1 MKQIHPVKTVK
12 LTVPKYVKDFKCIGS
27 ECPDTCC
34 SGWRVTIDKS
44 TYNAYKKISE
54 PVLEKK
60 ISLHVA
66 RDRKSNNDSS
76 YAFIKLNED
85 RSCPFLEEKLCSVQA
100 SKGGEYLS
108 NTCHTYPRTTQ
119 NVSGRLEQQ
128 LTLSCP
134 EAARLALTQADAF
147 ELDEI
152 EVEERTDLIDQVRL
166 PKGIDDTLAAKIRA
180 AALMIVQE
188 PTLDLS
194 ESMMVLGVFTETLD
208 QLLQIKQLEKIEATI
223 VELLSGVRQGLFK
236 GSLNAAVAEHEFQ
249 ATVLTNLFKLKR
261 NAHKTK
267 SFQSMAESVLK
278 EQAADSLTIVIKD
291 VLVAYK
297 KGLEIINSD
306 KAFTQRICKNYLS
319 NEILLGNFP
328 LSNKGML
335 ASFVE
340 IVIKLGIIRF
350 IVALKL
356 NDCDDSMRLN
366 MYITTI
372 QAFTKEYQ
380 HDADFKAHVQ
390 QLIKNNQLDNLR
402 SAMRLAHA

>member
-1 MKQIHPVKTVK
+1 MKQIHPSKTVK
-12 LTVPKYVKDFKCIGS
+12 LTVPKYVKDFKCIGN

-34 SGWRVTIDKS
+34 AGWRVTIDKS
-44 TYNAYKKISE
+44 TYNAYKKINE

-76 YAFIKLNED
+76 YAYIKLNED
-85 RSCPFLEEKLCSVQA
+85 KSCPFLEEKLCSVQA

-147 ELDEI
+147 ELEEI

-166 PKGIDDTLAAKIRA
+166 PKGIDDAQAAKIRA

-188 PTLDLS
+188 PTLNLS
-194 ESMMVLGVFTETLD
+194 ESMMVLGVYTETLH
-208 QLLQIKQLEKIEATI
+208 QLIQTKQLEKIDTNI

-236 GSLNAAVAEHEFQ
+236 GTLDAAIPEHEFQ
-249 ATVLTNLFKLKR
+249 ATVFTNLFKLKR

-267 SFQSMAESVLK
+267 SFQSMAESALK
-278 EQAADSLTIVIKD
+278 EQAADSVTLVIKN
-291 VLVAYK
+291 VLAAYK
-297 KGLEIINSD
+297 KGLEVINVD
-306 KAFTQRICKNYLS
+306 EAFTQRICKNYLS

-328 LSNKGML
+328 FASKGML

-350 IVALKL
+350 IVALKASG
-356 NDCDDSMRLN
+356 CDQSSRLN
-366 MYITTI
+366 MYITMI

-402 SAMRLAHA
+402 SAMRFAHA

>member
-1 MKQIHPVKTVK
+1 MKQIHPSKTVK
-12 LTVPKYVKDFKCIGS
+12 LTVPKYVKDFKCIGN

-34 SGWRVTIDKS
+34 AGWRVTIDKS

-66 RDRKSNNDSS
+66 RDRKSNNDST
-76 YAFIKLNED
+76 YAYIKLNKD
-85 RSCPFLEEKLCSVQA
+85 RACPFLEEKLCSVQA

-108 NTCHTYPRTTQ
+108 NTCHTYPRTTK

-134 EAARLALTQADAF
+134 EAARLALTQVDAF

-152 EVEERTDLIDQVRL
+152 EVEERTDLIDQLRL
-166 PKGIDDTLAAKIRA
+166 PKGINDALAAKIRA
-180 AALMIVQE
+180 GALMIVQE

-194 ESMMVLGVFTETLD
+194 ESMMVLGVFTETLH
-208 QLLQIKQLEKIEATI
+208 QLIQTYQLEKIDTTI
-223 VELLSGVRQGLFK
+223 VELISGVRQGLFK
-236 GSLNAAVAEHEFQ
+236 GTLDAAVAEHEFQ
-249 ATVLTNLFKLKR
+249 ATVFTNLFKLKH

-267 SFQSMAESVLK
+267 SFQAMAESAMT
-278 EQAADSLTIVIKD
+278 EQASDSVTFVIKD
-291 VLVAYK
+291 VLAAYK
-297 KGLEIINSD
+297 KGLEVITAD
-306 KAFTQRICKNYLS
+306 EVFTSRICKNYLS

-328 LSNKGML
+328 FASKGLL

-350 IVALKL
+350 IVALKASGSHVSSRS
-356 NDCDDSMRLN
+356 D
-366 MYITTI
+366 MYIATI

-380 HDADFKAHVQ
+380 HDADFKANVQ

-402 SAMRLAHA
+402 SAMRFAQA